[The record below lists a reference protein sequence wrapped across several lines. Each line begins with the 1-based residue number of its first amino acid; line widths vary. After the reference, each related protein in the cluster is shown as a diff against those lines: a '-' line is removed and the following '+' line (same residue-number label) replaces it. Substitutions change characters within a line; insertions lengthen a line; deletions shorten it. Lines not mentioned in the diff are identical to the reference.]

1 MTDPTPDAPA
11 RALPD
16 ETTPPAWTTRL
27 LELMEMGLARP
38 DLAGVAALAGQA
50 RAAHPQDPDAGTSA
64 AFIAG
69 YAAGLAEGTGQADFA
84 RAHRASL
91 RALERLIV
99 QSRAEQQED
108 PA

>member
-1 MTDPTPDAPA
+1 
-11 RALPD
+11 
-16 ETTPPAWTTRL
+16 
-27 LELMEMGLARP
+27 MGQARP

-64 AFIAG
+64 AFITG
-69 YAAGLAEGTGQADFA
+69 YGAGLAEGTGQADFA

-91 RALERLIV
+91 RALERLIA
-99 QSRAEQQED
+99 QDRAGEQED

>member
-1 MTDPTPDAPA
+1 M
-11 RALPD
+11 
-16 ETTPPAWTTRL
+16 EQM
-27 LELMEMGLARP
+27 ELGTARP
-38 DLAGVAALAGQA
+38 DLTHVASVAH
-50 RAAHPQDPDAGTSA
+50 AAQRIHPQDPDAGASA

-91 RALERLIV
+91 RALERLIA
-99 QSRAEQQED
+99 QDRAGEQED